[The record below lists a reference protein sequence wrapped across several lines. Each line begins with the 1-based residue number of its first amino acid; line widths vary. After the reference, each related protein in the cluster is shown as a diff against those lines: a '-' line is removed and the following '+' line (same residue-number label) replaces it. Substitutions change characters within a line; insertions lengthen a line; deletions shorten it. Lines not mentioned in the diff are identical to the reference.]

1 VTTSGRALVALPTAA
16 LLACVCTE
24 QQVIPH
30 QGRFGI
36 YALRL
41 ESGAVRLLWSTDD
54 RISGLAL
61 NQTGDRFALSRRY
74 GTDDQQHEEICTI
87 AWNGSGFTRLTDN
100 DYLDTYPVWSP
111 DGTRLGYLSWPD
123 STLDIYV
130 MRAAGDSA
138 RLLFDSGSHDGD
150 PSWVG
155 SRIAFTSGSRVWM
168 MDDDG
173 TNAAPVTDPPRAGEM
188 GSANLPFGDYDP
200 RLRPDG
206 ARIVFERL
214 VDDRSASGNY
224 DLFLTSPDGTGL
236 LRLTTT
242 GFTQGM
248 ANWSRD
254 GERLVFV
261 VAAVGET
268 GQYRIWQLNADGSDC
283 RNITPDYFPQVFLCH
298 DPLYSADDSEVC
310 FIGEW
315 WQ

>member
-1 VTTSGRALVALPTAA
+1 
-16 LLACVCTE
+16 
-24 QQVIPH
+24 
-30 QGRFGI
+30 
-36 YALRL
+36 
-41 ESGAVRLLWSTDD
+41 
-54 RISGLAL
+54 
-61 NQTGDRFALSRRY
+61 
-74 GTDDQQHEEICTI
+74 
-87 AWNGSGFTRLTDN
+87 
-100 DYLDTYPVWSP
+100 
-111 DGTRLGYLSWPD
+111 
-123 STLDIYV
+123 
-130 MRAAGDSA
+130 
-138 RLLFDSGSHDGD
+138 
-150 PSWVG
+150 
-155 SRIAFTSGSRVWM
+155 M